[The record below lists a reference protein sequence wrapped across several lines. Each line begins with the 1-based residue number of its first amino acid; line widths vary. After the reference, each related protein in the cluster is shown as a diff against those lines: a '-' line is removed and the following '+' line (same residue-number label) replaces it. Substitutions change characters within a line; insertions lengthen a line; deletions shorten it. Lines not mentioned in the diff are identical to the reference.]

1 MIPSRYD
8 RRTKRQTI
16 FILLLSLLL
25 LVLLVVY
32 GLPALLNLTSLISNY
47 KKSTAVAGIKKGT
60 PPPAI
65 PRLSEDLT
73 ATSSA
78 KIKISG
84 VADPKITV
92 ELFQNNDSQGTTAAD
107 ETGIFSF
114 AVNLN
119 KGDNIFTARATGDTG
134 EKSAL
139 SEEYKIS
146 FLNSPPKLE
155 AFAAGDG
162 TVAGTTDPGATVSIN
177 DRLTIVDSRGKFSYQ
192 LTLKDGENKITVV
205 ATDPAGNQTKKEL
218 TVTKATP

>member
-47 KKSTAVAGIKKGT
+47 KKTSIVVVKKGT
-60 PPPAI
+60 PPAI